1 MLFLR
6 NKKHKKVM
14 NAVWTVIVVFIIVS
28 FIGLYITPFFGL

>member
-14 NAVWTVIVVFIIVS
+14 NAVWTVIVLFIVFSMVA
-28 FIGLYITPFFGL
+28 LYVTPFFE

>member
-14 NAVWTVIVVFIIVS
+14 NAIWSVLVIFIAFSMVL
-28 FIGLYITPFFGL
+28 LYITPFFG